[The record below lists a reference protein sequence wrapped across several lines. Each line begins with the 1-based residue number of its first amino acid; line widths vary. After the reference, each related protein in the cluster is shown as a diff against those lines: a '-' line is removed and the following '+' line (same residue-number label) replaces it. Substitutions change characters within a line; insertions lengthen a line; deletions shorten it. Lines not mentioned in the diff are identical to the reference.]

1 MTGGVTRHMLPHLSG
16 VAHLH
21 INRPWARLWF
31 LSEFSH
37 MSTWERFGRVFDLR
51 KCSDVFDLRKV
62 LVVCWTWE
70 CFWSC
75 VRPENNFG
83 NVFDLRKILVV
94 CSPWARYWSSVRPD
108 EDFWSCV
115 RPKKD
120 VGRMVYLV
128 VCHLLLL
135 YFLLCLFPFPP
146 LSWPEG

>member
-1 MTGGVTRHMLPHLSG
+1 MIGGLTRHMLPHLSG
-16 VAHLH
+16 VADLH
-21 INRPWARLWF
+21 VNRPCRPEKD
-31 LSEFSH
+31 S
-37 MSTWERFGRVFDLR
+37 GRVFDLR

-75 VRPENNFG
+75 VRPENNVG

-94 CSPWARYWSSVRPD
+94 CWPWERYWSCVRRD

-120 VGRMVYLV
+120 IARMVYLV

-135 YFLLCLFPFPP
+135 YFLLDPFPSRP
-146 LSWPEG
+146 CRDQKGSLIYFL